1 MLPNDKDLDKSIQK
15 KKNLR
20 ETNSYQIQHEIR
32 KNRKKNNKLH
42 PKNTKQNNNFIY
54 SRSNCSAKTFN
65 QKPKSNLIK
74 DSKDQSLNNFSKFDK
89 YDISYSNISNP
100 EVHQNCLNYGILNNK
115 KNDVIKYK

>member
-1 MLPNDKDLDKSIQK
+1 MRVYHI
-15 KKNLR
+15 R

-89 YDISYSNISNP
+89 YDIY
-100 EVHQNCLNYGILNNK
+100 Y
-115 KNDVIKYK
+115 